1 MAEETKEKKNRIPV
15 FARLNEKYGKE
26 DVKKRV
32 ADAEE
37 SPTGDFYKFIQ
48 NEQILIKQPPVA
60 VYSPTR
66 FKFSDDGW
74 GYVGNIQRYEE
85 MATSQE
91 TGEPALIYPLGLRES
106 QLWEIIGNIKGTFP
120 QWSADIDE
128 NLDILEGIFIDVNI
142 NPFDFTKSDGT
153 IEPRKKIRFS
163 IVKDGIGKD
172 AYRNRLEWLKN
183 KVNSTT
189 VQTDQT
195 THQTTPLEVTTT
207 PNVEPIEKLNIEK
220 LNIEKLN
227 FNK

>member
-1 MAEETKEKKNRIPV
+1 MAEDTKVEDKKKNRIPV

-37 SPTGDFYKFIQ
+37 SPTGDFYKFTQ

-66 FKFSDDGW
+66 FKYSDDGW

-85 MATSQE
+85 IATSQE

-120 QWSADIDE
+120 QWSSEIDE

-183 KVNSTT
+183 KVKNIDSNP

-195 THQTTPLEVTTT
+195 TSPTITTPD
-207 PNVEPIEKLNIEK
+207 VEPIEKLN
-220 LNIEKLN
+220 
-227 FNK
+227 FNR